1 MTDAFVGRADDLAW
15 LQQLLASAHGGRPAV
30 ALVVGEAGIGKSR
43 LVEEAVGALDRAEV
57 RVLRGDATEHD
68 LTTFGLWQGVERK
81 LGDDRPDPT
90 LPPSERRWELLEHL
104 AAGLSTGPGVVVLED
119 LHWADEASLW
129 VLERLVPE
137 LAGAPVALLCTSRP
151 EEPSAERLGG
161 VRRIAS
167 VRSLTGLDAADLS
180 ALAASVDPAALAD
193 AEDLHRRSGGNPL
206 FARELLAARF
216 DQGLPPVVSDVLG
229 RSLHRLD
236 PELRPA
242 VLALALTAPG
252 TPLSVLA
259 AATGLGPLELEDHLD
274 RAAAAGILRR
284 ETGRPV
290 GFRHVLLAE
299 AAVAAASVAERSA
312 LHLRI
317 ADAWGE
323 QFPSPLGAAESAAHR
338 LAALP
343 LGDAGAAGAA
353 AIAAVGSLRA
363 AGDLP
368 RVVGLARSAI
378 AALDRTGS
386 ADPDERL
393 RLAVELADAL
403 DALGE
408 GEAAVDAYEQ
418 ARAGLGPTTDP
429 VLAATVELGAARWV
443 NPFMPH
449 VELLGRLRAA
459 GAALPP
465 GDSALRARLLARLGV
480 LQCSSPGGPA
490 EARADGDAAVAMAR
504 RLDDAELL
512 VEALID
518 RHLVPVSP
526 ADWDARGA
534 AGEEVVELGER
545 LARPDLALLGHEVV
559 FLDRLDRGERDAA
572 EEALVRM
579 EAYAQVLP
587 SPRWRWT
594 AAMRRSE
601 HLLMTGDREGFL
613 DAVARGAE
621 LGRGVG
627 STLEVVGV
635 ELGLRATASVL
646 WGIEDPLLAERHQEL
661 AIQAAHIPASFI
673 QIIMAV
679 DHLAFGD
686 LASLRPV
693 VDRYAPRPGAV
704 LEQMQGLHALAI
716 LGSLVAELGAV
727 EHAAAVHA
735 ELAPFE
741 GRLGMTMPIGS
752 TLGRLALAL
761 GDVPASLAHHE
772 RAVAAA
778 AELRSPPLLAWAE
791 HHRAAAL
798 EVAGD
803 VEGAEAARAAAA
815 RHAARCGV
823 RLPGAQ
829 VEAAA
834 VPVAGR
840 VPSPRAATMA
850 RTGATWQISSPHGDA
865 TIPSTAG
872 VVQLAQILAAAGAEV
887 PATTL
892 AGIDAAPVPVER
904 DLGPALDATAKRQY
918 RARITELRADIEEAE
933 ADNDPDRATLA
944 QLELDAF
951 LRELSAAV
959 GLGGRDRPTGSGAE
973 KARINV
979 TRSIRRAIA
988 AVGAELPD
996 LGAHLDRSVRTGRS
1010 CAYEPDPASALTWD
1024 VQ

>member
-1 MTDAFVGRADDLAW
+1 M
-15 LQQLLASAHGGRPAV
+15 
-30 ALVVGEAGIGKSR
+30 ALVVGEAGIGKTR
-43 LVEEAVGALDRAEV
+43 LVEEALAGVDRQAV

-68 LTTFGLWQGVERK
+68 LATFGLWQGVERK
-81 LGDDRPDPT
+81 LGGDRPDPT

-104 AAGLSTGPGVVVLED
+104 AAGLATSPTVVVLED

-129 VLERLVPE
+129 VLERLVPD
-137 LAGAPVALLCTSRP
+137 LAGAPVALVCTSRP

-161 VRRIAS
+161 VRRLAS
-167 VRSLTGLDAADLS
+167 VRALAGLDPEALD
-180 ALAASVDPAALAD
+180 ALAASVLPGGGAD
-193 AEDLHRRSGGNPL
+193 GGDLHRRTGGNPL
-206 FARELLAARF
+206 FARELLVAGAGG
-216 DQGLPPVVSDVLG
+216 DLPTAVADVLG
-229 RSLHRLD
+229 RSLDRLD
-236 PELRPA
+236 PALRPA
-242 VLALALTAPG
+242 VLAVALASPG
-252 TPLSVLA
+252 TALSVVA
-259 AATGLGPLELEDHLD
+259 AAVGLEPMALEVQLD
-274 RAAAAGILRR
+274 RAASAGILRR
-284 ETGRPV
+284 EAGRPV

-299 AAVAAASVAERSA
+299 AAIAAATPAARSD
-312 LHLRI
+312 LHLRL
-317 ADAWGE
+317 AEAWAE
-323 QFPSPLGAAESAAHR
+323 QFPSPLGAAEAAAHR
-338 LAALP
+338 LSALP
-343 LGDAGAAGAA
+343 LGDAVSAGAA
-353 AIAAVGSLRA
+353 AVSAVDALQQI
-363 AGDLP
+363 GDLP
-368 RVVGLARSAI
+368 RLVGLARTAV

-386 ADPDERL
+386 GDPVDRL
-393 RLAVELADAL
+393 RLAVALADAL

-408 GEAAVDAYEQ
+408 GEAAVAAYEE
-418 ARAGLGPTTDP
+418 ARRGVGPTTDP

-449 VELLGRLRAA
+449 VEQLARLRAVD
-459 GAALPP
+459 AALPP

-490 EARADGDAAVAMAR
+490 AARADGDAAVAMAR
-504 RLDDAELL
+504 RLGDAELL

-526 ADWDARGA
+526 GDWDARGA
-534 AGEEVVELGER
+534 AGEEVVALGER
-545 LARPDLALLGHEVV
+545 LARPDLALLGHEVT
-559 FLDRLDRGERDAA
+559 FLDRLDRGKRDAA

-594 AAMRRSE
+594 AAIRRSE
-601 HLLMTGDREGFL
+601 FCLMTGDREGFL
-613 DAVARGAE
+613 ESVARGAD

-627 STLEVVGV
+627 SSLEVVGV

-646 WGIEDPLLAERHQEL
+646 WGIEDPLLAERHDEL
-661 AIQAAHIPASFI
+661 AVQAAHIPASFI

-686 LASLRPV
+686 RAALRPV

-716 LGSLVAELGAV
+716 LGSLVAEVGAV
-727 EHAAAVHA
+727 EHAATLHA

-741 GRLGMTMPIGS
+741 DRLGMTMPIGS

-772 RAVAAA
+772 RAVATAT
-778 AELRSPPLLAWAE
+778 ELRSPTLLAWAE

-798 EVAGD
+798 DVAGEVD
-803 VEGAEAARAAAA
+803 GAAAARAAAA
-815 RHAARCGV
+815 RHAAGCGV
-823 RLPGAQ
+823 RLPGAD
-829 VEAAA
+829 VAGAAA
-834 VPVAGR
+834 ATDPSATRRG
-840 VPSPRAATMA
+840 PSPRAAAMA
-850 RTGATWQISSPHGDA
+850 RTGATWRIRSPHGEA

-887 PATTL
+887 AATTL
-892 AGIDAAPVPVER
+892 AGIDAAPVPVEH

-933 ADNDPDRATLA
+933 ANNDPDRATLA

-959 GLGGRDRPTGSGAE
+959 GLGGRDRPQASGAE

-979 TRSIRRAIA
+979 TRSVRRAIA
-988 AVGAELPD
+988 AVAAELPD
-996 LGAHLDRSVRTGRS
+996 LGAHLDRSVRTGTR
-1010 CAYEPDPASALTWD
+1010 CAYEPDPASALTWEISA
-1024 VQ
+1024 